1 MAALLG
7 DDLPP
12 LRLNETELQVDR
24 KLPEAKQKSNVSP
37 PKDVKEGPLKDGANF
52 RSSKQ
57 KILKDNMNDLQG
69 EEYNRK
75 IYIKKTWMSAND
87 VKKQSYMNMIS
98 NYNLPEY
105 KMLIDYIKKERAWWK
120 STYSSGL
127 TVSTLETVFSDYID
141 ELGDLTKRYEDA
153 LKENNLKGEDL
164 IERRKNAKPTETT
177 TSSSDEMDTKIDW
190 SKITPEKGDEVVNAT
205 KEANE
210 AKVND
215 PFKRT
220 VWDDVNDSWVIIGG
234 FIGSLLWFIMG
245 LRFGSSITNE
255 YYYLKVPYKI
265 LIFIYTLVFT
275 PALVPYFIYKTIRT
289 WLYPLIYP
297 PFTYRCFLP
306 LYESQDPTLSDSWF
320 TYVLDDATI
329 ADKFAKLKAIEDSKR
344 NILKDSIMDE
354 LQKELAQF
362 ALFAAKEAEA
372 DVAAKKKQ
380 AEQDAKDKEDE

>member
-12 LRLNETELQVDR
+12 LRINESDLHVDR

-37 PKDVKEGPLKDGANF
+37 QKDVKEGPLKEGANF

-57 KILKDNMNDLQG
+57 KILNDFMNGIQS

-75 IYIKKTWMSAND
+75 IYIKKTWMSATD
-87 VKKQSYMNMIS
+87 VTKQTYMNMIS

-105 KMLIDYIKKERAWWK
+105 KDLINYIKQERAWWK
-120 STYSSGL
+120 SSYSSGL
-127 TVSTLETVFSDYID
+127 TVSTLETVFSDYND
-141 ELGDLTKRYEDA
+141 EIEDLKKRYDDA

-164 IERRKNAKPTETT
+164 IERRKNAKPNKEGEEIDTT
-177 TSSSDEMDTKIDW
+177 IDW
-190 SKITPEKGDEVVNAT
+190 SKITPEQGDEIVNAV
-205 KEANE
+205 KESKE

-234 FIGSLLWFIMG
+234 FIGSLIWFILG

-255 YYYLKVPYKI
+255 YYYLKFPYKI

-289 WLYPLIYP
+289 WLYPVTYP

-306 LYESQDPTLSDSWF
+306 LYESEDPTLSDSWF
-320 TYVLDDATI
+320 TYILDDPTI
-329 ADKFAKLKAIEDSKR
+329 AEKFAKLKAIEDSKR
-344 NILKDSIMDE
+344 NILKDSILE
-354 LQKELAQF
+354 GLQIELAQIT
-362 ALFAAKEAEA
+362 LLAAKAEDA
-372 DVAAKKKQ
+372 DKLAKKKQ
-380 AEQDAKDKEDE
+380 AAQDAKEKGEE